1 MILNSNFSK
10 ALCCRKSNIESL
22 KKEAA
27 FNLLLSFNSC
37 FGLSGCWR
45 ACMCC
50 VIYIKHC
57 HSWFCVRYIIQVSWA
72 FFSTRGVSVWNMS
85 VTNPGSVWAQGET
98 PSALIF
104 MAEEEQMS

>member
-37 FGLSGCWR
+37 FGLSGWLESMHVLCYLHKTLSQLVL
-45 ACMCC
+45 C
-50 VIYIKHC
+50 
-57 HSWFCVRYIIQVSWA
+57 
-72 FFSTRGVSVWNMS
+72 
-85 VTNPGSVWAQGET
+85 
-98 PSALIF
+98 
-104 MAEEEQMS
+104 